1 MPYIDWYDNGP
12 GSENFKRKAAAD
24 RAECRRKAALK
35 EEAEAAAKE
44 AEVDRLRAE
53 VERLTERN
61 AEASDLLDR
70 LEDDVLSLRAI
81 VAKLPKTADGVP
93 VVPGMKLWEINKHN
107 GGIHSFTAF
116 WIGKDDFALSELGR
130 RCHVSCLYSTREAA
144 EKAKS

>member
-12 GSENFKRKAAAD
+12 GENFKRKAAAD
-24 RAECRRKAALK
+24 RAESRRKAEEK
-35 EEAEAAAKE
+35 EEAEKRAKE
-44 AEVDRLRAE
+44 AEV
-53 VERLTERN
+53 ER
-61 AEASDLLDR
+61 
-70 LEDDVLSLRAI
+70 LRAI

-130 RCHVSCLYSTREAA
+130 RCHVSCLYSSREAA